1 MQEEAVKMKKFIP
14 ILAGLFLLIG
24 VMSGC
29 GENQNPVPQSDAQS
43 TAQATQTP
51 SAQPDI
57 QQAQTP
63 DQNNTDETVNRIS
76 EEKAKEI
83 ALSKA
88 GITAEGVTF
97 EKIELDNDDGVRKYE
112 IEFRQ
117 GNTEYDVDIKAD
129 DGTVLKFEKDIAD

>member
-1 MQEEAVKMKKFIP
+1 MKKIIP
-14 ILAGLFLLIG
+14 ILAGLFLLVG

-29 GENQNPVPQSDAQS
+29 GENQTPAPQSDAQS

-51 SAQPDI
+51 SAQSEI
-57 QQAQTP
+57 QSTQTP
-63 DQNNTDETVNRIS
+63 NQNNADATVNRIS

-88 GITAEGVTF
+88 GITADGVTF

-129 DGTVLKFEKDIAD
+129 DGTVLKFEKDIEN

>member
-1 MQEEAVKMKKFIP
+1 MKKIIP
-14 ILAGLFLLIG
+14 ILAGLFLLVG

-29 GENQNPVPQSDAQS
+29 GENQTPAPQSDAQN
-43 TAQATQTP
+43 TVQTTQTP
-51 SAQPDI
+51 SAQPEV
-57 QQAQTP
+57 QQTP
-63 DQNNTDETVNRIS
+63 TQNQNNADTVTRIS

-129 DGTVLKFEKDIAD
+129 DGTVLKFEKDIEN